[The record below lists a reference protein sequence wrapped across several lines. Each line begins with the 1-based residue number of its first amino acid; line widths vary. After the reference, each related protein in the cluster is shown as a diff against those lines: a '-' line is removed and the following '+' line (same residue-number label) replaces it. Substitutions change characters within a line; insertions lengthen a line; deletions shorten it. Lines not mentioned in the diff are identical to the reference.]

1 MIRIHVSYV
10 GHALLFDEIA
20 KSGQHFHQARDAPG
34 EQALQ
39 LFASRRTRLP
49 EDRFALSVLIDAV
62 EHETM
67 MTWRGLGLD
76 AALLPIA
83 AMLAFSAAFTAIA
96 IWRFEWEE

>member
-1 MIRIHVSYV
+1 MAAMIQDRFRAWCRSN
-10 GHALLFDEIA
+10 DP
-20 KSGQHFHQARDAPG
+20 RDALRP
-34 EQALQ
+34 
-39 LFASRRTRLP
+39 SRATRLP
-49 EDRFALSVLIDAV
+49 EDRFALSVPIDAV